1 MVNIH
6 FFKEHERLAIVL
18 DLHVVQAGPDR
29 QSTEAIEGGTGVGQC
44 WSAPP
49 GVGRKYCQKLK
60 LSVVN
65 LRLKYRFFLC

>member
-1 MVNIH
+1 M
-6 FFKEHERLAIVL
+6 
-18 DLHVVQAGPDR
+18 VQAGPDR